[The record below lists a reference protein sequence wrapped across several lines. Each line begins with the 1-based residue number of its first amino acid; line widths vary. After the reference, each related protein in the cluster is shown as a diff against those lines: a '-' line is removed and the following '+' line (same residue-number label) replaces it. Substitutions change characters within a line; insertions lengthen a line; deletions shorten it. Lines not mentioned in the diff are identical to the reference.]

1 MERPGA
7 GTLIN
12 SAAMVNWIS
21 KNKMLIRITDG

>member
-12 SAAMVNWIS
+12 SKALVAWIQR
-21 KNKMLIRITDG
+21 NKALIKVSDA